1 MKLYYKVVWGFKEA
15 RFDRLE
21 DAKVWF
27 DEKMAD
33 GRAPVLSKVEEVETI
48 LEDQENTVEAAVILM
63 FIWAVLPGVVG
74 LGYTGYLIFK
84 NRKSLWT
91 Q

>member
-1 MKLYYKVVWGFKEA
+1 
-15 RFDRLE
+15 
-21 DAKVWF
+21 
-27 DEKMAD
+27 
-33 GRAPVLSKVEEVETI
+33 
-48 LEDQENTVEAAVILM
+48 VEAAVILM

-91 Q
+91 